1 MSYYGIRPINRS
13 CGSYGCH
20 CPPNDGRQ
28 NTADMPDTTP
38 WRDRGDYY
46 ILPKDDPVAALNI
59 LREAAGLD
67 DWSLVDSGEAR

>member
-1 MSYYGIRPINRS
+1 MSNYGIRPINRS

-46 ILPKDDPVAALNI
+46 ILPMTPWP
-59 LREAAGLD
+59 R
-67 DWSLVDSGEAR
+67 